1 MEEHHAIAHQ
11 RRATM
16 FDVSA
21 LVMLTIFN
29 LIALVQIAA
38 NILAPA
44 RLQRGPVL
52 GAAVI
57 CLATSLTGLAM
68 ALLVPSPVVGVASIT
83 IAALVNIFA
92 VLGTGLDRISDPSS
106 TEAVQYLR
114 GLARLAIIGEPHQPS
129 KPRRRAS
136 WQSNAAAAETIAFRA
151 ASAKIQ
157 TPPTYITSDVLPRLL
172 SAASQSAQRAPKRK
186 QPTTTL
192 PRIPASA
199 QPLKPRKNFTVP
211 HRPNRLPT
219 SSLAF
224 LLSVDPKDA
233 PDIFADAR
241 TSSQASSLA
250 RRVNL
255 VLTNQRRPSITPQS
269 MNIWPTTFS
278 EPDPAW
284 QTSYGRLPAIALGV

>member
-1 MEEHHAIAHQ
+1 
-11 RRATM
+11 M
-16 FDVSA
+16 FDISA

-83 IAALVNIFA
+83 IAALVNLFA
-92 VLGTGLDRISDPSS
+92 VLGTGLDHISDPGS
-106 TEAVQYLR
+106 TEAIHYLR
-114 GLARLAIIGEPHQPS
+114 GLARLAIVGEPHEPA

-136 WQSNAAAAETIAFRA
+136 WQSSAAPAETAAFRS
-151 ASAKIQ
+151 ASAKRQ
-157 TPPTYITSDVLPRLL
+157 SLPTYITSDVLPRLL
-172 SAASQSAQRAPKRK
+172 AAASGSAQRAPKTK
-186 QPTTTL
+186 QPTTSL

-199 QPLKPRKNFTVP
+199 QPLKPRQNFIVP

-224 LLSVDPKDA
+224 LLSVDPQNA

-241 TSSQASSLA
+241 ASSELSTLA
-250 RRVNL
+250 HRVNL
-255 VLTNQRRPSITPQS
+255 VVTNRPRPSIAPQS

-284 QTSYGRLPAIALGV
+284 QTSYGRLPAIAFGV